1 MIDHGSHVSAT
12 SSELVT
18 VAGSREPMRSRM
30 FLTISVRM
38 PFRAIEDQREPS

>member
-1 MIDHGSHVSAT
+1 MIDHGSHVSDT

-38 PFRAIEDQREPS
+38 PFRAIQDQREPS

>member
-38 PFRAIEDQREPS
+38 PFRAIEDQRESS